1 MVLRERLRAPTRFDI
16 ELKELFMAGESWDTT
31 LRGLLRGRRVRVV
44 STVGV
49 LEGVY
54 ILTMD
59 GIGVSRVERGPL

>member
-1 MVLRERLRAPTRFDI
+1 
-16 ELKELFMAGESWDTT
+16 MAGESWDTT